1 MKKTIMYTI
10 LVLLILP
17 FFLPRPVTKAEYEK
31 DGAELSLTLYFG
43 WIGLMFMTWGYQFRI
58 FTENRAGKND
68 LTIKGEKREKKVLDN
83 QDQLL
88 KTPDLIMINGEYQE
102 DLLKK
107 HDIEWL
113 LHGDNRNRRR

>member
-1 MKKTIMYTI
+1 MKKTIIYTI
-10 LVLLILP
+10 LVFLILP
-17 FFLPRPVTKAEYEK
+17 FFLPRPMINAVYESEG
-31 DGAELSLTLYFG
+31 DEFLLNSYFL
-43 WIGLMFMTWGYQFRI
+43 WFILVFVAWGYQFRI

-68 LTIKGEKREKKVLDN
+68 LTIRGGKREKKVLDN

-107 HDIEWL
+107 HKIEWL